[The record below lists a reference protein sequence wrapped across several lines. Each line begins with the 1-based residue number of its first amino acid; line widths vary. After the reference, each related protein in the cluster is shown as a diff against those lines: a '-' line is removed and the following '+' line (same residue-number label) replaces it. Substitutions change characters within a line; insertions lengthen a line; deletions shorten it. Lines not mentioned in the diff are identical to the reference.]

1 MGNSQKGNHP
11 NRKGKGIYQ
20 RNNISLVNKH
30 IDNRINNSNIINDNS
45 INNHENKLDV
55 VIETLIRIFLFENK
69 IKELCN
75 YEYNKNNDSSCV
87 IVSKYLIEKYK
98 EIFQFKSLIKQF
110 DNETILNYINIL
122 SIEENYKENKIKVI
136 EKKEYISKII
146 FELNKINERSIYK
159 IKENISLLSELN
171 NEYNEF
177 KDRAKLNY
185 IFVYSNKNKRK
196 VFIDFEIINCDIFSL
211 LMEQNISAEYFLFAD
226 YFISFDKILILIKDF
241 GGCSNNVI
249 CEFGKYN
256 KREQRINI
264 EYLLDSEKILDSRDF
279 KDKLKDF
286 ELSNIYQ
293 KICGTKKNNNENE
306 IKEYNFGFDNDNL
319 YIKITKDDSKEKEEI
334 FISSEEE
341 YEDNKIFKVNVI
353 NLRVKNNYE
362 NKFNICG
369 RDSDNIINGEN
380 SKVNKKENE
389 KDINNHEKKDKIL
402 PSIQINNENKDK
414 FINKI
419 EEEENKEGNKSKR
432 EKKIGN
438 KALIDFDDYII
449 QNNKNSENEISKL
462 LNEQKKLNDKIKELE
477 NKLKEK
483 DDLINDYIET
493 INKLKKSLNENIHQN
508 ENLNENLI
516 RKSNEIEELKKEMDQ
531 LKIKKFKFPFELSE
545 KEELASIIIT
555 TIDENINVSFVCK
568 NTDKFIKIEKDFYN
582 KYPQYKNLDNYFTIN
597 GKKINPDLS
606 LEENKINN
614 NDVVVL
620 YQ

>member
-11 NRKGKGIYQ
+11 NRKGKGIFQ
-20 RNNISLVNKH
+20 SKNISLANKN

-185 IFVYSNKNKRK
+185 KFVNSNKNKRK

-211 LMEQNISAEYFLFAD
+211 LMEQNISSDYFLFAD

-241 GGCSNNVI
+241 GDCSNSVI

-256 KREQRINI
+256 KREQCINI
-264 EYLLDSEKILDSRDF
+264 EYLLDSEKILDSRVF

-319 YIKITKDDSKEKEEI
+319 YIKIAKDDSKEKEEI

-341 YEDNKIFKVNVI
+341 YEDKKIFKENVI

-380 SKVNKKENE
+380 SEVNKKENE
-389 KDINNHEKKDKIL
+389 KDINNHEKNDKIL

-414 FINKI
+414 FKNKI
-419 EEEENKEGNKSKR
+419 EEEENKEGKKSKR
-432 EKKIGN
+432 EKKIGK
-438 KALIDFDDYII
+438 KALIDLDDYII
-449 QNNKNSENEISKL
+449 QNNKNLENEISKL

-493 INKLKKSLNENIHQN
+493 INKLKKSLNESIHQN

-545 KEELASIIIT
+545 KEELVSIIIT
-555 TIDENINVSFVCK
+555 TIDENINVSFLCK

-597 GKKINPDLS
+597 GKKIHPDLS